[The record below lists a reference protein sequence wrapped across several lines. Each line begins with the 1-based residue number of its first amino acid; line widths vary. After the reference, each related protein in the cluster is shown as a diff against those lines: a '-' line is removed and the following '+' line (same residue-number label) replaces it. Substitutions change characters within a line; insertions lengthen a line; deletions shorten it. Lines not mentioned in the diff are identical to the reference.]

1 MGTGWE
7 VGVNGKKEIRKVFC
21 GNFSREEVG
30 VKEKGRKR
38 S

>member
-1 MGTGWE
+1 MGSGCKWKME
-7 VGVNGKKEIRKVFC
+7 KKDIRKVFC